1 MNDSVLKKG
10 TVTQTLPTI
19 NGTLYEGEV
28 VKIIRKE
35 NGDYR
40 VKDALGK
47 IWYIERSLI
56 KIN

>member
-10 TVTQTLPTI
+10 TVTQTLTTI

>member
-1 MNDSVLKKG
+1 MNDAVLKKG
-10 TVTQTLPTI
+10 TVTQTLTTI

>member
-10 TVTQTLPTI
+10 TVTQTLTTI

-47 IWYIERSLI
+47 IWYIEGSLI